1 MDIRQRISFVCTG
14 ALLSA
19 ALFLTPAAAEERYIL
34 KVDSIQGDQIV
45 CTLGELTQTSPGGQ
59 PGGALPQPPE
69 VEWPGKDDAGG
80 TPLEF
85 PAGERP
91 SETGPQGPE
100 GGQPGGWSEF
110 VSSDET
116 LTFTLADDTTVTVE
130 FLQGSRQSDAASI
143 AENAVLE
150 VVLRD
155 DGSAATVVVR
165 NLQAGGGFGGG
176 KEVTNGSASTTL
188 DADAVIADETYTST
202 GSDENALR
210 IDGAQV
216 SLTGV
221 TIEKKA
227 GESSNIEDG
236 DFYGANA
243 GLLALNGAAVN
254 ITGAQVY
261 SDAVNGNG
269 VFSYGKGTTVN
280 IADSVIRTSQRNSGG
295 IQTTGGAT
303 MNASN
308 LDVETQGAS
317 SAAIRSDRGGGD
329 VNVSG
334 GTYVTHGAG
343 SPAIYSTADIEVAD
357 AALIANASE
366 AVVVEG
372 KNSVSLED
380 CTVTGSMTGTYDDGG
395 ENIHNIMI
403 YQSMSGDAA
412 IGLATFS
419 ASGGSITSLSG
430 DMFYVTNTA
439 CTIDLSGV
447 ELALANDT
455 LLRVEGNASPRGWGQ
470 QGANGGD
477 VTLNADAQALAG
489 VIAVDGISAL
499 RASLTNGSQF
509 TGAVNPAGL
518 AGDVRLTL
526 DDTSTWTLTADS
538 YLSVFEGNT
547 SQVSAGGYHLY
558 VGGEQV
564 L

>member
-19 ALFLTPAAAEERYIL
+19 ALFIAPVAAEERYIL
-34 KVDSIQGDQIV
+34 KVDSIQGDRIV
-45 CTLGELTQTSPGGQ
+45 CTLGELTQTSPGGV
-59 PGGALPQPPE
+59 PPQPPE
-69 VEWPGKDDAGG
+69 GEWPGKDGAGG
-80 TPLEF
+80 TPPEI

-91 SETGPQGPE
+91 NETGPQGPE
-100 GGQPGGWSEF
+100 NGQPGGWSEF

-116 LTFTLADDTTVTVE
+116 LTFTMTDDTAVTVE
-130 FLQGSRQSDAASI
+130 LLQGSQQADAASI

-150 VVLRD
+150 VTLRD

-165 NLQAGGGFGGG
+165 NLQAGGGFGG

-188 DADAVIADETYTST
+188 DADAVVDGETYTST

-221 TIEKKA
+221 TIEKRA
-227 GESSNIEDG
+227 GESSNTEDG

-243 GLLALNGAAVN
+243 GLLALNGAAVH

-269 VFSYGKGTTVN
+269 VFSYGEGTTVN

-334 GTYVTHGAG
+334 GTYVTYGAG

-357 AALIANASE
+357 AVLIANASE

-372 KNSVSLED
+372 NNSVSLEN
-380 CTVTGSMTGTYDDGG
+380 CSVTGSMLGTYDDSG

-447 ELALANDT
+447 ELALANET
-455 LLRVEGNASPRGWGQ
+455 LLRVAGNASPRGWGQ

-477 VTLNADAQALAG
+477 VTLNTDAQALAG
-489 VIAVDGISAL
+489 VITVDAISAL

-509 TGAVNPAGL
+509 TGAVNPEGL

-526 DDTSTWTLTADS
+526 DDTSTWMLTADS
-538 YLSVFEGNT
+538 YLSGFEGDT
-547 SQVSAGGYHLY
+547 SQVTAGEYHLY
-558 VGGEQV
+558 VGGAQV